1 MILSP
6 GRSCTW
12 TSRAATPLLGRGAA
26 SASSS
31 SLLADVER
39 DHILRVLE
47 QAGWRIKGP
56 GSASVRLGLKPST
69 LYFRMKKLGHRQAVG
84 RG

>member
-6 GRSCTW
+6 GPILHVDVAR
-12 TSRAATPLLGRGAA
+12 RAAALWQGRRGR
-26 SASSS
+26 SSS

-69 LYFRMKKLGHRQAVG
+69 LYFRMKKLGIG
-84 RG
+84 RP